1 MPQHWSAG
9 AQLLSSR
16 AAHPQTS
23 CPECRPDPASSA
35 YARGSPADREG
46 GWWQVYVTH
55 PSLLDS
61 HACLR
66 QGRCEHSKSPSQTI
80 WRVAACVKV
89 WWPSGQERGS
99 RRGCAAGTDQQQR
112 KQEHDDAVADV
123 AKHDGKE
130 EGEGDDG
137 EDGRV
142 GLAVARDACG
152 QVAPTG
158 SRSAGNRETTASST
172 QATVHAVATPQPA
185 RKSTLAG
192 PSSIPCLMPQRSKGM
207 PDQQHHQ
214 PHSCATHHRR
224 PQCPGMPRSLG
235 WSGRRWAA
243 ARTSPAAGRR
253 CPLGRQRARRQTA
266 ARPGRR
272 EGGGRRAWVGSRGG
286 SAGRQERRQCAA
298 RPGRGKGAG
307 AWVSSQN
314 SSAGRQE
321 RRRCTA
327 RPGRGKGGRRAGVGS
342 RGGGAGRQERRRAAR
357 REHKGRAVWPRCA
370 AQGIADLR
378 AVRTLRDPCGS
389 ASHARPRWP
398 HLACHPPAPA
408 PARAPWPP
416 PAPRPQP
423 PAPCASRPRSA
434 CSGCGRCPSRAAP
447 AVPGRAGEARRVRV

>member
-286 SAGRQERRQCAA
+286 SAGRQERR
-298 RPGRGKGAG
+298 
-307 AWVSSQN
+307 
-314 SSAGRQE
+314 
-321 RRRCTA
+321 
-327 RPGRGKGGRRAGVGS
+327 
-342 RGGGAGRQERRRAAR
+342 RAAR